1 MLFNIY
7 FEMVKWKEKLKNIE
21 NVVAGDSVLVTTSSK
36 HYIDVK
42 FFLLRKLLFKYKKG
56 LYVSINEPV
65 KSLIEDLI
73 NQGIKVERLSFV
85 DAVAK
90 EKFAF
95 KQKVIFSNIEDLTDL
110 QIDILD
116 AVAEKPEFLIF
127 DAVTTL
133 LLYHSLNDSGKFIHF
148 LIGKLKEEKIRSY
161 FLNVDDLPQNKI
173 TEFITQFCDKLVFI
187 QD

>member
-1 MLFNIY
+1 
-7 FEMVKWKEKLKNIE
+7 MVKWKEELKGIE
-21 NVVAGDSVLVTTSSK
+21 KVPAGDAVLVTTSSR
-36 HYIDVK
+36 HYLDVK
-42 FFLLRKLLFKYKKG
+42 FFLLRKLLFQYKKG
-56 LYVSINEPV
+56 LYVSLNEPA
-65 KSLIEDLI
+65 KSLISELK

-90 EKFAF
+90 EKSAF

-110 QIDILD
+110 EIDILD
-116 AVAEKPEFLIF
+116 AMTEKPEFLIF

-133 LLYHSLNDSGKFIHF
+133 LLYHTLGDSGKFIHF
-148 LIGKLKEEKIRSY
+148 LIGKLKEAKIRSY